1 MQAKYGLYSI
11 PGHLDL
17 VGKQVEISIERSLV
31 RIYYRGA
38 LIKVHPRQG
47 KGKRITDPEDLPEQL
62 RLYASRDPELV
73 RKKARELG
81 DQTAFYANTLLGSRT
96 TWARLRS
103 GHALIKLGE
112 RFGTDALERACRQA
126 IAVDLYDIKRLRTI
140 LLQAIE
146 HDDQEE
152 IEGLPAPGRYARPGA
167 VFAVLAADAAKN
179 GSGR

>member
-1 MQAKYGLYSI
+1 MGCTRSRGTWTLSASRSRF
-11 PGHLDL
+11 
-17 VGKQVEISIERSLV
+17 SIERSLV

-73 RKKARELG
+73 RHKARALG
-81 DQTAFYANTLLGSRT
+81 DQTAFYANTLLGSKT

-103 GHALIKLGE
+103 GHAFIKLGE
-112 RFGTDALERACRQA
+112 RFGSQALERACRQA

-146 HDDQEE
+146 RDDREE
-152 IEGLPAPGRYARPGA
+152 IEALPAPRRYARPGA